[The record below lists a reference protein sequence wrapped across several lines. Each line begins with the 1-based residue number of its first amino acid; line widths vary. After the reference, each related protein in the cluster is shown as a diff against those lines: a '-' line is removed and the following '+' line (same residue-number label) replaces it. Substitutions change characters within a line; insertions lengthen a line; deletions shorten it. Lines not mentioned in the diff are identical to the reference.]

1 MKWQRGE
8 RSANLEDRRGSP
20 MASRGVKMGAGG
32 TVLGIIV
39 LLVFGQ
45 DYLGVMSGGGGI
57 PGLQAGGS
65 ASGGAATGSAA
76 PAGPD
81 ADAELVDFV
90 SFVLDDIQGTWKTI
104 FKSQGKDYEEAKL
117 VLFTDAVASAC
128 GSQSSATGP
137 FYCPGDHKAYIDL
150 GFYRE
155 MKERFGA
162 PGDFA
167 QAYVLAHEIGHH
179 IQNITGISERAHRLT
194 QQDPARQNEYS
205 IRQELQADCYAG
217 IWAHATGRRDVLEK
231 GDIEEGLAA
240 AAAIGDD
247 RLQKQATGQ
256 VHPESWTHGSSA
268 QRVKWFK
275 RGFDKG
281 DMEGCD
287 TFAAREL

>member
-1 MKWQRGE
+1 MKWQRGA
-8 RSANLEDRRGSP
+8 RSANLEDRRGASP
-20 MASRGVKMGAGG
+20 LAGRGAKMGAGG

-45 DYLGVMSGGGGI
+45 DYLGVMSGGSI
-57 PGLQAGGS
+57 PGLQAGGAGA
-65 ASGGAATGSAA
+65 ASGASA

-81 ADAELVDFV
+81 RDAELVDFV
-90 SFVLDDIQGTWKTI
+90 SFVLDDIQNTWQAV
-104 FKSQGKDYEEAKL
+104 FRAQGETYQEAKL

-137 FYCPGDHKAYIDL
+137 FYCPGDQKAYIDL

-155 MKERFGA
+155 MKDRFGA

-179 IQNITGISERAHRLT
+179 VQNITGVSQKAHRLM
-194 QQDPARQNEYS
+194 QQDPERKNEYS

-247 RLQKQATGQ
+247 RLQKQATGR

-275 RGFDKG
+275 RGFEKG
-281 DMEGCD
+281 SVEACD

>member
-1 MKWQRGE
+1 MKWQRGA
-8 RSANLEDRRGSP
+8 RSANLEDRRGSR
-20 MASRGVKMGAGG
+20 MGGRGMKLGAGG
-32 TVLGIIV
+32 TVLGILV

-45 DYLGVMSGGGGI
+45 DYLGVMSGGGSI

-65 ASGGAATGSAA
+65 GSASSSAA
-76 PAGPD
+76 PTGPD
-81 ADAELVDFV
+81 PDAALVDFV
-90 SFVLDDIQGTWKTI
+90 SFVLDDIQGTWQTI
-104 FKSQGKDYEEAKL
+104 FRSQGKQYEEAKL

-155 MKERFGA
+155 LKDRFGA

-179 IQNITGISERAHRLT
+179 VQNITGISDKAQRLA
-194 QQDPARQNEYS
+194 QHNPARRNEYS

-247 RLQKQATGQ
+247 RLQERATGR

-268 QRVKWFK
+268 QRVRWFK

-281 DMEGCD
+281 ELGACD
-287 TFAAREL
+287 TFGARDL